1 MSLNVYEGSRLAYR
15 EVSGRNRH
23 VPALTLHV
31 ALQNVPFSEKKQGHR
46 TQGKAALCSSEVCV
60 ERLSLLSLLRW
71 GFKQSAE
78 SLFMF
83 LMKNTNEQ
91 CCQAFL

>member
-23 VPALTLHV
+23 VLAFTLHV

-46 TQGKAALCSSEVCV
+46 TQGKAALHRSEVCV
-60 ERLSLLSLLRW
+60 VRLSLLSFPRW
-71 GFKQSAE
+71 GFKQSTV
-78 SLFMF
+78 SLYVSD
-83 LMKNTNEQ
+83 EQ
-91 CCQAFL
+91 DK